1 MLDAW
6 SKETILRF
14 QKPCGL
20 STLGTIQDALN
31 LYCDLFLE
39 TPGNDINWTMLY
51 PLCARIVVLV
61 VVLVLKVCGIS
72 LDISSME
79 DTIRKTEEAMRGS
92 SKFENGVQVFLESWR
107 DAEDSNMEKAE
118 AIFDLL
124 RVTHGAGFLWMI
136 IKSLCTDMAMWR
148 WIKTAA
154 VVSAMIIAAFASGG
168 VALIALIA
176 VAVGAAIELTADIK
190 EALKHL

>member
-20 STLGTIQDALN
+20 PTLASIQDALN

-72 LDISSME
+72 LDTSNVE

-92 SKFENGVQVFLESWR
+92 SNFQNGVQVFLVGWR
-107 DAEDSNMEKAE
+107 DAEDSDRKKAE
-118 AIFDLL
+118 AIFHLL
-124 RVTHGAGFLWMI
+124 RATHGAGFLWMI
-136 IKSLCTDMAMWR
+136 IQSLCSDMAMWR

-154 VVSAMIIAAFASGG
+154 VVSAMIIASFASGG

-176 VAVGAAIELTADIK
+176 VAVAAAIELAVDIE

>member
-1 MLDAW
+1 
-6 SKETILRF
+6 
-14 QKPCGL
+14 
-20 STLGTIQDALN
+20 
-31 LYCDLFLE
+31 
-39 TPGNDINWTMLY
+39 
-51 PLCARIVVLV
+51 
-61 VVLVLKVCGIS
+61 
-72 LDISSME
+72 
-79 DTIRKTEEAMRGS
+79 MRGS

-118 AIFDLL
+118 VIFDLL

-136 IKSLCTDMAMWR
+136 IKSLCSDMAMWR